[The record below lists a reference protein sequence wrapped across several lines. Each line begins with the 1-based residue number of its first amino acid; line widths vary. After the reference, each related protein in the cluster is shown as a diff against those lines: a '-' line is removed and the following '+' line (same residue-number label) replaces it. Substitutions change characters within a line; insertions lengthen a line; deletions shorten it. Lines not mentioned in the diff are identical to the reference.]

1 MAHGVQRILV
11 VEDNDA
17 FRETV
22 RDLLRDAGYKVRG
35 ARSVRKATKRLTKHA
50 FDLVL
55 TDFDLSDATGLDVLE
70 VANTRNPAIKLIVM
84 SASAEFSA
92 QAIQSG
98 AARFLEKPFGAK
110 TLLDTIAELLRH
122 ADEDEAAD
130 HADTDGDT
138 ALPSDD
144 DVKD

>member
-1 MAHGVQRILV
+1 MSNDVQRILV

-35 ARSVRKATKRLTKHA
+35 AHNVRKATKRLSKHA

-70 VANTRNPAIKLIVM
+70 VASTRNPAIKLIVM
-84 SASAEFSA
+84 SASAEFSD

-98 AARFLEKPFGAK
+98 AARFLEKPFGAQ
-110 TLLDTIAELLRH
+110 TLLDTIAELLRQAN
-122 ADEDEAAD
+122 ADAENEVASAD
-130 HADTDGDT
+130 GER
-138 ALPSDD
+138 S
-144 DVKD
+144 

>member
-1 MAHGVQRILV
+1 MAHDAQRILV

-35 ARSVRKATKRLTKHA
+35 ARSVRKATKRLTRHA

-70 VANTRNPAIKLIVM
+70 VANARNPAIKLIVM
-84 SASAEFSA
+84 SASAEFSD
-92 QAIQSG
+92 QALQSG
-98 AARFLEKPFGAK
+98 AARFLEKPFGAA
-110 TLLDTIAELLRH
+110 TLLNAIAELLRR
-122 ADEDEAAD
+122 ADEDEAAEHD
-130 HADTDGDT
+130 DTDAET

-144 DVKD
+144 DGKD

>member
-1 MAHGVQRILV
+1 MANNVQRILV

-35 ARSVRKATKRLTKHA
+35 ARNVRKATKRLTKHA

-70 VANTRNPAIKLIVM
+70 VASNRNPTTKLIVM
-84 SASAEFSA
+84 SASAEFSD

-98 AARFLEKPFGAK
+98 AARFLEKPFGAQI
-110 TLLDTIAELLRH
+110 LLDTIADLLRQ
-122 ADEDEAAD
+122 ADADVEHGDHGQLPEAL
-130 HADTDGDT
+130 G
-138 ALPSDD
+138 
-144 DVKD
+144 

>member
-1 MAHGVQRILV
+1 MSNGIQRILV
-11 VEDNDA
+11 VEDNDS

-55 TDFDLSDATGLDVLE
+55 TDFELIDATGPDVLE
-70 VANTRNPAIKLIVM
+70 VANARSPATKLIVM
-84 SASAEFSA
+84 SASAEYSD

-98 AARFLEKPFGAK
+98 AMRFLEKPFGAK
-110 TLLDTIAELLRH
+110 TLLDTIAELLRQ
-122 ADEDEAAD
+122 AGAEGDTPLSEDE
-130 HADTDGDT
+130 
-138 ALPSDD
+138 LKS
-144 DVKD
+144 

>member
-1 MAHGVQRILV
+1 MQRILV

-35 ARSVRKATKRLTKHA
+35 ARNVHKATKRLTKHA

-70 VANTRNPAIKLIVM
+70 VAGSRNPTIKLIVM
-84 SASAEFSA
+84 SASAEFSD

-98 AARFLEKPFGAK
+98 AARFLEKPFGAQV
-110 TLLDTIAELLRH
+110 LLDTIAELLK
-122 ADEDEAAD
+122 AAVEETED
-130 HADTDGDT
+130 DTE
-138 ALPSDD
+138 PSTPSTTPEPN
-144 DVKD
+144 

>member
-1 MAHGVQRILV
+1 MANNVQRILV

-35 ARSVRKATKRLTKHA
+35 AHNVRKATKRLTKHA

-70 VANTRNPAIKLIVM
+70 VASNRSPTIKLIVM
-84 SASAEFSA
+84 SASAEFSE

-98 AARFLEKPFGAK
+98 AARFLEKPFGAQM
-110 TLLDTIAELLRH
+110 LLDTIADLLRQ
-122 ADEDEAAD
+122 ATANAEDNSESQTTKPEA
-130 HADTDGDT
+130 
-138 ALPSDD
+138 
-144 DVKD
+144 